1 MGRGLVLMLR
11 RLLSSL
17 EQRSLKM
24 SFWHLVAH
32 TVSQIPALV
41 GHCTPGHAHC
51 CGVFSL
57 SLLLSQS
64 CFWISCGTAL
74 LLQPSFPQRLNLAAS
89 ADDWFLSSLLL
100 SA

>member
-1 MGRGLVLMLR
+1 MGSGLVLMLGG
-11 RLLSSL
+11 L
-17 EQRSLKM
+17 EQHSLKM
-24 SFWHLVAH
+24 SFWHSVAH

-41 GHCTPGHAHC
+41 SHCTPGHAHR
-51 CGVFSL
+51 CGDFSL

-74 LLQPSFPQRLNLAAS
+74 LFQPSFPQRLNLAAR
-89 ADDWFLSSLLL
+89 ADNWFLSSLLL